1 MLRLYRKYTISKKY
15 YHTPISISAV
25 PFIPVGP
32 SYINIPLLK
41 PFTQFYNIN
50 LLFILCLLLLY
61 NVASCSL
68 LHILMYISFYLFNI
82 SFSLTDLVSSPF
94 FDL

>member
-1 MLRLYRKYTISKKY
+1 MLRLYRKYTISKKH

-41 PFTQFYNIN
+41 LFIKFYNIN
-50 LLFILCLLLLY
+50 LLFILYLLLLY
-61 NVASCSL
+61 NAAYCSL
-68 LHILMYISFYLFNI
+68 LHILLYISFYF
-82 SFSLTDLVSSPF
+82 
-94 FDL
+94 